1 MADGQVQEGMKGA
14 DVSYKSKLISVQN
27 LSSLCPRCR
36 KILNLV
42 VVSYIYIYLMFKFR
56 SPFFSYSS

>member
-36 KILNLV
+36 KTLNLV
-42 VVSYIYIYLMFKFR
+42 VVSYLMFKFR